1 LNDFIAEKYP
11 GTEKSYSSFE
21 SKVTIQDSSEVFDA
35 RIYMNNILDYEGYRF
50 FLSFDPDEKGTVLSV
65 SHDFGEQLLLML
77 VILCYFC
84 YDVNYVYKTLSLAD
98 LQKN

>member
-35 RIYMNNILDYEGYRF
+35 RIYMNNILDYEGIVSFNLHLILTKREQYYLMILGTAITYVGYF
-50 FLSFDPDEKGTVLSV
+50 IYFLL
-65 SHDFGEQLLLML
+65 
-77 VILCYFC
+77 
-84 YDVNYVYKTLSLAD
+84 
-98 LQKN
+98 

>member
-11 GTEKSYSSFE
+11 GTEKLLFFE

-50 FLSFDPDEKGTVLSV
+50 FQSSFDPDER
-65 SHDFGEQLLLML
+65 EQYYL
-77 VILCYFC
+77 
-84 YDVNYVYKTLSLAD
+84 
-98 LQKN
+98 